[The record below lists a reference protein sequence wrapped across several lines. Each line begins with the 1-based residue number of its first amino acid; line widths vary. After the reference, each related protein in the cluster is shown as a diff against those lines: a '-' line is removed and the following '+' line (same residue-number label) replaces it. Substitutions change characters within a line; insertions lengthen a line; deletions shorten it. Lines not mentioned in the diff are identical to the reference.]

1 MSGRASGTADP
12 SGPAGAAPE
21 TAGAPGAGK
30 APATSG
36 ASGSAPAT
44 PPAPGATAAPDRRAA
59 ALATL
64 REEFGCLLGA
74 ERRLRGRD
82 QHRKVEGDLTIAQV
96 RALFALDARAG
107 ATAGE
112 IAEAARL
119 SPASVTGML
128 DELER
133 DGIVVRE
140 RSEGDRRRVLVTLTD
155 EGRAVLGKRR
165 RRWLQRWEAAMED
178 VPERDLE
185 AAAEAMGRIATL
197 LDNL

>member
-1 MSGRASGTADP
+1 MSAGGDPRA
-12 SGPAGAAPE
+12 E
-21 TAGAPGAGK
+21 
-30 APATSG
+30 
-36 ASGSAPAT
+36 
-44 PPAPGATAAPDRRAA
+44 
-59 ALATL
+59 ALAAV

-82 QHRKVEGDLTIAQV
+82 QHRKEDGDLTIAQV
-96 RALFALDARAG
+96 RALFALDAREA

-133 DGIVVRE
+133 DGVVTRV
-140 RSEGDRRRVLVTLTD
+140 RSDTDRRRVLVTLTE
-155 EGRAVLGKRR
+155 EGRSLLGRRR
-165 RRWLQRWEAAMED
+165 RRWLKRWEQAMDE

-185 AAAEAMGRIATL
+185 AAAEVMRRIGGL
-197 LDNL
+197 LDDL

>member
-1 MSGRASGTADP
+1 MS
-12 SGPAGAAPE
+12 GAAPDRRS
-21 TAGAPGAGK
+21 ARGAA
-30 APATSG
+30 AADRAIADSG
-36 ASGSAPAT
+36 LRT
-44 PPAPGATAAPDRRAA
+44 QAPDRRAA
-59 ALATL
+59 ALAGV

-82 QHRKVEGDLTIAQV
+82 QHRKADGDLTIAQV
-96 RALFALDARAG
+96 RALFALDARKA

-133 DGIVVRE
+133 DGIVSRVR
-140 RSEGDRRRVLVTLTD
+140 SDTDRRRVLVTLTD
-155 EGRAVLGKRR
+155 KGRTVLTKRR
-165 RRWLQRWEAAMED
+165 RRWLQRWEAAMDD

-185 AAAEAMGRIATL
+185 AAAEVMRRIGTL
-197 LDNL
+197 LDEL